1 MKINNKEVIKFTKDD
16 IKSVRLD
23 SHKYDTWATITLKTG
38 VEIRSHS
45 FEFEQLVLDKYKSML
60 RLVQIYTLGYQTT
73 TEKISSYSIYT
84 LPRNAGYHIILL

>member
-23 SHKYDTWATITLKTG
+23 SHRYDTWATIELKSG

-45 FEFEQLVLDKYKSML
+45 LELNQLILDKYKSYVAFGANIHTWL
-60 RLVQIYTLGYQTT
+60 SNNNGEDFKL
-73 TEKISSYSIYT
+73 
-84 LPRNAGYHIILL
+84 

>member
-1 MKINNKEVIKFTKDD
+1 MKINNKAVIKFTKDD

-45 FEFEQLVLDKYKSML
+45 LEFEQLVLSKYKSYVAFGAITHTWLSMNNGEDFK
-60 RLVQIYTLGYQTT
+60 V
-73 TEKISSYSIYT
+73 
-84 LPRNAGYHIILL
+84 

>member
-1 MKINNKEVIKFTKDD
+1 MKINNKAVIKFTKDD

-45 FEFEQLVLDKYKSML
+45 SELEQIILDKHKSYIAFGANVHTWLSMNNGEDFK
-60 RLVQIYTLGYQTT
+60 V
-73 TEKISSYSIYT
+73 
-84 LPRNAGYHIILL
+84 

>member
-23 SHKYDTWATITLKTG
+23 SHKYDTWATIMLNSG

-45 FEFEQLVLDKYKSML
+45 FELEQLVLDKYKSYVAFGAITHTWLSMNNGEDFK
-60 RLVQIYTLGYQTT
+60 V
-73 TEKISSYSIYT
+73 
-84 LPRNAGYHIILL
+84 

>member
-23 SHKYDTWATITLKTG
+23 SHRYDTWATIELKSG

-45 FEFEQLVLDKYKSML
+45 LELNQLILD
-60 RLVQIYTLGYQTT
+60 
-73 TEKISSYSIYT
+73 
-84 LPRNAGYHIILL
+84 